1 MPEFDYVQFLQILM
15 IFCISG
21 TIAGLLAG
29 LLGIGGGIIFVPVYY
44 YCFTV
49 FFHIDPSDAIIMATV
64 SSVFTMIPTS
74 LSSCLSHLK
83 RNNIDRELFKSWLPF
98 LVLGVLTGTVLS
110 KLYGGLWLSTLF
122 GCILLFAALNMIVL
136 FRLPPRFDKLPR
148 PPYQYIMPTAISCVS
163 VMLGIGG
170 GTLTVPALSLF
181 KYDTVKAIG
190 TSAAVGTVI
199 CIPGAIF
206 ILFREIFSNVTVANS
221 PALTCGHIAFLGV
234 LVIIPFSMGAAP
246 FGAAL
251 NKKIPQSGLKL
262 IYAVLLIFTGIKML
276 LNGLGI

>member
-1 MPEFDYVQFLQILM
+1 MAAFDYVQLLQILL

-21 TIAGLLAG
+21 TVAGLLAG

-44 YCFTV
+44 YCFTG
-49 FFHIDPSDAIIMATV
+49 FFHIDPSDAIIMATA

-74 LSSCLSHLK
+74 LASCLSHLR
-83 RNNIDRELFKSWLPF
+83 RNNIDKKLFISWLPF

-136 FRLPPRFDKLPR
+136 SKLPPRFDKLPKA
-148 PPYQYIMPTAISCVS
+148 PYQYIMPTAISCIS

-170 GTLTVPALSLF
+170 GTLTVPTLSLF

-199 CIPGAIF
+199 CIPGAVF
-206 ILFREIFSNVTVANS
+206 ILFREIFSDVTVVNS
-221 PALTCGHIAFLGV
+221 PALTCGHIAFLAV
-234 LVIIPFSMGAAP
+234 LVMIPFSMGAAP
-246 FGAAL
+246 LGAAI

-262 IYAVLLIFTGIKML
+262 IYGILLIFTGVKML
-276 LNGLGI
+276 LNGLGV